1 MALTSVVA
9 HSLLFFHL
17 VTGLRSA
24 ARTHPWTAQFGNN
37 DIYGGVYADHA
48 LTTPM
53 IVSGARSGAR
63 LTVGNAGCPACG

>member
-24 ARTHPWTAQFGNN
+24 AKTHTWTAQFGNN
-37 DIYGGVYADHA
+37 DIYGGVYADPH
-48 LTTPM
+48 PDHPDD
-53 IVSGARSGAR
+53 SERGAVRR
-63 LTVGNAGCPACG
+63 PAHGR